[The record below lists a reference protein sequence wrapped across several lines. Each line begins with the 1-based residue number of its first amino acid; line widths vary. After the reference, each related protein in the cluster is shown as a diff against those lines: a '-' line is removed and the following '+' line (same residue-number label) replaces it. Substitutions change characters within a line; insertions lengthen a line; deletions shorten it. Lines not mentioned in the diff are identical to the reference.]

1 MKETKNQ
8 VISCR
13 IPYNVYDEF
22 EIKCRENQINISDI
36 LRKSVYNYLINF
48 DLQMTTNNSQLEIS
62 DQEIEK
68 VADDFEFGNSIAFE
82 EGAKWYRE
90 QLKNKG

>member
-13 IPYNVYDEF
+13 IPYKVYDEF

-36 LRKSVYNYLINF
+36 LRKSVYDYLINF
-48 DLQMTTNNSQLEIS
+48 DLQMTTNNSQLKIS
-62 DQEIEK
+62 DEEIEK
-68 VADDFEFGNSIAFE
+68 AADNFEFGNSISFE

-90 QLKNKG
+90 QLKNK